1 MMTFGLFLSFM
12 QIYEEQRGLDMYKN
26 MLELAILADDLG
38 FDNIWVP
45 EHHLIHYIPAPNALL
60 VANQVGQ
67 HVKNATVGTAVV
79 LLPFHHPL
87 AIAGDIAATDNMLD
101 GKFELGVARG
111 AYKYEF
117 DRFEQEFGDSRA
129 RFDES
134 LEILEKIWHSE
145 EKGIEHSGR
154 FWSFEN
160 TYVWP
165 RPVQNPHPPVWVG
178 CMHDST
184 IRHYARKGYHIFHA
198 PFRRPM
204 SHIQR
209 MCDAF
214 HEGREEA
221 GNARGVQK
229 MGMSRMY
236 YVGETREEAFK
247 KTWDVVINHRI
258 GTRLHDYTQNSNPR
272 AYVSPEPNDDDPTQ
286 QEVYD
291 NLLMG
296 APDEVLEKV
305 YAFDKAGLDHLS
317 LFSHFGPGHEDA
329 KRSLKLFAEEVMKPY
344 RARESGGNGREPV
357 IARKAAACGIGG

>member
-26 MLELAILADDLG
+26 MLELAVLADDLG
-38 FDNIWVP
+38 FNNIWVP

-60 VANQVGQ
+60 VATQVGQ

-87 AIAGDIAATDNMLD
+87 AIAGDIAATDNMLE

-165 RPVQNPHPPVWVG
+165 RPVQSPHPPVWVG
-178 CMHDST
+178 LHARFHDSSLRPQGLPRIPCSLPPT
-184 IRHYARKGYHIFHA
+184 HEPHPAHVRCLPRGSG
-198 PFRRPM
+198 RR
-204 SHIQR
+204 
-209 MCDAF
+209 
-214 HEGREEA
+214 REC
-221 GNARGVQK
+221 
-229 MGMSRMY
+229 
-236 YVGETREEAFK
+236 
-247 KTWDVVINHRI
+247 TWGAENRDVE
-258 GTRLHDYTQNSNPR
+258 D
-272 AYVSPEPNDDDPTQ
+272 
-286 QEVYD
+286 
-291 NLLMG
+291 
-296 APDEVLEKV
+296 VL
-305 YAFDKAGLDHLS
+305 
-317 LFSHFGPGHEDA
+317 
-329 KRSLKLFAEEVMKPY
+329 R
-344 RARESGGNGREPV
+344 R
-357 IARKAAACGIGG
+357 